1 MITEADMLAEHYYGL
16 SDWEIAVLMA
26 VDDQPISRQRL
37 HHVLNLYAQVS
48 EEGSE

>member
-16 SDWEIAVLMA
+16 SEWEIAVLMA

-37 HHVLNLYAQVS
+37 HHVLNLWAQVF